1 MATDSVVIEDVIS
14 MPGAISKVTTE
25 LIGPFLMDVTLPER
39 MLRALIFIVGVIISI
54 ACKAPLR
61 SENDQ
66 VSGLW
71 RITDTDNVN
80 ADA

>member
-39 MLRALIFIVGVIISI
+39 MLRALIFIIGVMLSRLYFH
-54 ACKAPLR
+54 CLQGT
-61 SENDQ
+61 ST
-66 VSGLW
+66 V
-71 RITDTDNVN
+71 
-80 ADA
+80 